1 MEDMIMKPNECTLY
15 SGGHKGAEAEF
26 GIQAERWGVREVNFS
41 YEGREPARNCGL
53 VTLSPEEMSRGDI
66 SMEIVCLHMGRSYSS
81 VETIRKVMQ
90 LLFHMVNSGF
100 QVLAVGWIQANDTV
114 KGGTGWA
121 VELAKLFNR
130 PLSVFDLERGAW
142 FTWENRT
149 WVVIEPVIEHKTFVG
164 TGTRD
169 LPGAGREAIENLFQ
183 RSFDSSAKR

>member
-1 MEDMIMKPNECTLY
+1 MNAKNCTLY

-26 GIQAERWGVREVNFS
+26 GTQAEHWGVGEVNFT
-41 YEGREPARNCGL
+41 YEGREPVRSRGL
-53 VTLSPEEMSRGDI
+53 VMLSPEEMMRGDI
-66 SMEIVCLHMGRSYSS
+66 SMEIVCMHMGRSYSS

-90 LLFHMVNSGF
+90 LLFHLVNKGF
-100 QVLAVGWIQANDTV
+100 QVFAIGWIQPNDTV

-142 FTWENRT
+142 FTWQDRS
-149 WVVIEPVIEHKTFVG
+149 WVESQPVIEHPTFVG

-169 LPGAGREAIENLFQ
+169 LPESGRKAIEELFR
-183 RSFDSSAKR
+183 RSFDSARS